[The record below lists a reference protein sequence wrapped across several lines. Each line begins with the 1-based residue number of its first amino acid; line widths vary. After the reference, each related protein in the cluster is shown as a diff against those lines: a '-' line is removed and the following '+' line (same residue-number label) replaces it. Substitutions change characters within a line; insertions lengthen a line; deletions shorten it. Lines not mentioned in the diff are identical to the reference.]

1 MLSHIRTPR
10 AAVAATTSDDSQQT
24 PRQREVVRSPSQ
36 TLWASRPLSA
46 RAGRLVAVRLLGEEL
61 RVGLATADG
70 LRWVRAQ
77 SVLTSAQAQMW
88 VPSSTFAPQPAR
100 RRW

>member
-10 AAVAATTSDDSQQT
+10 AAVATATPDTNQQASR
-24 PRQREVVRSPSQ
+24 PREVVRRPPQ
-36 TLWASRPLSA
+36 TLWASRPLSV

-61 RVGLATADG
+61 RVGMATADG
-70 LRWVRAQ
+70 LRWVRAE
-77 SVLTSAQAQMW
+77 SVLTSARAQMW
-88 VPSSTFAPQPAR
+88 VASSTFAPQPAR